1 MTIRKIDE
9 VLGAQ
14 AKPITVLP
22 NVSVEKLGG
31 GFGKSEAPLKMIKNS
46 ICSVLK
52 AFANLE
58 STSSIQATRSQIQ
71 LDAEKLKLSSSE
83 YLVMLAMEHEKNQ
96 DHPSID
102 INIVIVRFITHL
114 MKIRGDHSDLIH
126 DLQEVRE
133 NLNRLEDPE
142 MRFSR
147 SDLER
152 QVILS
157 RLKSIFH

>member
-1 MTIRKIDE
+1 MTIRKIDDG
-9 VLGAQ
+9 LAAQ
-14 AKPITVLP
+14 LKPITFLP
-22 NVSVEKLGG
+22 NVSVEMLGG
-31 GFGKSEAPLKMIKNS
+31 GFGKSEAPPKMIKNS

-58 STSSIQATRSQIQ
+58 KTSSIQAARPQIQ
-71 LDAEKLKLSSSE
+71 LDAERLKLSTSE

-96 DHPSID
+96 EHPSID

-114 MKIRGDHSDLIH
+114 MKIRGDHTDLIH

-133 NLNRLEDPE
+133 NLNRYEDPE

-147 SDLER
+147 NDLER
-152 QVILS
+152 RIILS